1 MDLESIEVGIRNR
14 AGLTGKKMRLGGDGY
29 DCGAWDVGKDTR
41 QNQHVGRM
49 WDLDAVFSLNN
60 DRHNKCFE

>member
-1 MDLESIEVGIRNR
+1 
-14 AGLTGKKMRLGGDGY
+14 MRLGGDEY
-29 DCGAWDVGKDTR
+29 DSVVWDVGKDTR